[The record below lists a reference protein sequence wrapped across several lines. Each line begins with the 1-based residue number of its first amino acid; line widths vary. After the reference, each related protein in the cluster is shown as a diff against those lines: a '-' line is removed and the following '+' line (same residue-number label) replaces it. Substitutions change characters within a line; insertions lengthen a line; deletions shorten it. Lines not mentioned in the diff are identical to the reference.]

1 MVYCHLYA
9 QEKKEKIKLEQAD
22 ELVYDQGFS
31 KARRLRGNVI
41 FSQGE
46 MRMYCDS
53 AYFYDEQN
61 QIEAYENVRITKPD
75 GAQLTGK
82 YLNYN
87 GDTRKAIVRQ
97 NVYMS
102 DNQMTLTTEELHYD
116 MATEAAN
123 YTAGATIVDKQNT
136 LTSRVGLYN
145 GKTKMLSFRDAV
157 VLVNPRYKLLAD
169 TLLYN
174 TLTHTAYFVGP
185 THINSTGADST
196 FIFCKNGWYNTDNDK
211 SYFSNDAYI
220 QSKRQKIVG
229 DSLRYDKKKGLGE
242 AYGNVMISDDDQKV
256 LIGGNY
262 ASYSEVTQ
270 HSFVTG
276 RSQLMQV
283 MDNDTLFMHADTLYA
298 IEDTATGNKSYFA
311 YHHVVFFKSNMQGR
325 CDSLSYSNTDTLLRM
340 FNDPVLWTDSN
351 QITADTIY
359 LQLANER
366 IDKLFMYDKSF
377 IASQEDAE
385 RFNQIKGADMI
396 GLFSDNEL
404 KQITV
409 TGSGQTIY
417 YARD

>member
-1 MVYCHLYA
+1 
-9 QEKKEKIKLEQAD
+9 
-22 ELVYDQGFS
+22 
-31 KARRLRGNVI
+31 
-41 FSQGE
+41 
-46 MRMYCDS
+46 
-53 AYFYDEQN
+53 
-61 QIEAYENVRITKPD
+61 
-75 GAQLTGK
+75 
-82 YLNYN
+82 
-87 GDTRKAIVRQ
+87 
-97 NVYMS
+97 
-102 DNQMTLTTEELHYD
+102 
-116 MATEAAN
+116 
-123 YTAGATIVDKQNT
+123 
-136 LTSRVGLYN
+136 
-145 GKTKMLSFRDAV
+145 
-157 VLVNPRYKLLAD
+157 
-169 TLLYN
+169 
-174 TLTHTAYFVGP
+174 
-185 THINSTGADST
+185 
-196 FIFCKNGWYNTDNDK
+196 
-211 SYFSNDAYI
+211 
-220 QSKRQKIVG
+220 
-229 DSLRYDKKKGLGE
+229 
-242 AYGNVMISDDDQKV
+242 MISDDDQKV

-417 YARD
+417 YARDDAKKYIGVNRADCTDMVIYIDSNTVKRIIMLTKPEATLYPMNELNTNELLLRGFNWRIADRPKTKYDIFVTEK